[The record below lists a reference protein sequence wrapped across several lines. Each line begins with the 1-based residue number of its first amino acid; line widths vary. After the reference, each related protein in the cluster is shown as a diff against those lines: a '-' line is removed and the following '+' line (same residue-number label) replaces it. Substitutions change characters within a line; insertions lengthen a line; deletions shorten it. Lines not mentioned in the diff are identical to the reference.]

1 MENIYDYTM
10 PTFIKLLGGLKGVL
24 AKATEHRLDEG
35 KLLQDRLAPDM
46 FPLVKQVQ
54 VATDQAKGA
63 SARLSGMEAPKFE
76 DTEATVAELQ
86 ARIDKTIEFIQSVPQ
101 SAFAGAGERQIT
113 ISYFPGKFMTGFDYA
128 RDYAI
133 PNFFFHISMAYAL
146 VRKNDV
152 PVGKA
157 DFMNGLPLQD
167 LEVTEAI

>member
-1 MENIYDYTM
+1 MENIYDYTV

-24 AKATEHRLDEG
+24 AKAKEHGVDEG
-35 KLLQDRLAPDM
+35 KLLADRLAPDM
-46 FPLVKQVQ
+46 FPMSMQVQ
-54 VATDQAKGA
+54 VACDQAKGA
-63 SARLSGMEAPKFE
+63 AARLSGTEAPKHE
-76 DTEATVAELQ
+76 DTEATIAELQ
-86 ARIDKTIEFIQSVPQ
+86 ARIDKTIEFLHSVSKEQ
-101 SAFAGAGERQIT
+101 FADAAKQQIT
-113 ISYFPGKFMTGFDYA
+113 LPYFPGKFLSGFDYA

-133 PNFFFHISMAYAL
+133 PNFYFHISMAYAL